1 MEAELKCLRAVGS
14 MEERMRN
21 ACNAPNA
28 SFDSVVKAKYTTLF
42 LFYFNLL
49 FAFSSSSANAPHH
62 PSLPFDSVFEGK
74 TLHSFIVHL
83 THISLL
89 GFFFLHLLSAF
100 SHTYYSHNRI
110 QVLM

>member
-42 LFYFNLL
+42 
-49 FAFSSSSANAPHH
+49 
-62 PSLPFDSVFEGK
+62 
-74 TLHSFIVHL
+74 SFILIYCLHFVPPLQMHHTIHHFPL
-83 THISLL
+83 ILFLKAKHYTPLL
-89 GFFFLHLLSAF
+89 SMLPTFLFSVFFFLHLLSAF
-100 SHTYYSHNRI
+100 AHTYYSHNRI